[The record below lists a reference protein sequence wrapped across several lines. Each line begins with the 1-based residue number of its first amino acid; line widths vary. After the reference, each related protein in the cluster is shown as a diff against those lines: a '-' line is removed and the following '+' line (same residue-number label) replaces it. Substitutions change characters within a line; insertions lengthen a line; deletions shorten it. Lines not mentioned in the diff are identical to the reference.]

1 LGTAAQVRLEVY
13 DMLGREVARLVEGA
27 QAAGVQ
33 EAVFDAAHLPS
44 GVYLYRI
51 EAGGQVQT
59 GRLVLMK

>member
-1 LGTAAQVRLEVY
+1 VY
-13 DMLGREVARLVEGA
+13 DVLGREVARLVEGA